1 MSNVLL
7 ACRALIALLLF
18 YVVTCSI
25 VNGFGTRLSLLF
37 FPFDISHAVFD
48 ALLSISAI
56 WLVFGV
62 HTRIMAAFSTA
73 YLGVYVAMVMSQNIV
88 DPVIIYAPALAL
100 MFALPLIVFGGGHH
114 CLTRRNIMQATH

>member
-37 FPFDISHAVFD
+37 FPFDISHAIFD

-56 WLVFGV
+56 WLVFGL
-62 HTRIMAAFSTA
+62 HTRIMAAFSVA
-73 YLGVYVAMVMSQNIV
+73 YLGVYVVLVMSQNIV
-88 DPVIIYAPALAL
+88 DPTIVYAPGLAL
-100 MFALPLIVFGGGHH
+100 FLATPLMMFGGGAH
-114 CLTRRNIMQATH
+114 CLTKRGAMSA